1 MWLALA
7 SLILKSLIP
16 YLLNRAFG
24 GGEISLTERD
34 QAIRTAEKSLEI
46 VDKAR
51 AARDAAHAD
60 FDKRGGV
67 PDDDDPNLRD

>member
-1 MWLALA
+1 MWLTLA
-7 SLILKSLIP
+7 TIILKFILP
-16 YLLNRAFG
+16 YIFQRADMPSAAR
-24 GGEISLTERD
+24 E
-34 QAIRTAEKSLEI
+34 QALKQAEKSLEI

-67 PDDDDPNLRD
+67 PDDRDPNLRD